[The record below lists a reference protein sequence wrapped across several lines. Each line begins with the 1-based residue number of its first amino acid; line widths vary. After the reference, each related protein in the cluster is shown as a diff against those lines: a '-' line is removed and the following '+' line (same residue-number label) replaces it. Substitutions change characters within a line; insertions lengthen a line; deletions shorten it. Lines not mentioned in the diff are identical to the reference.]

1 MFDKKILVLGNE
13 TVDTDQKVLKLAQIN
28 GTVNHGLINDP
39 AFEPVAPG
47 YYHTTVSDLETGII
61 IKKAEKF
68 DSIIMLNQAKKTYP
82 HFKSFI
88 TTFRL
93 MHNLEQRGH
102 AVEYRDNPHNKDIIY
117 WHTLVRENT
126 SFCFYPFVNL
136 IENHDT
142 TSLCCKN
149 SDPIKYRNDI
159 VNWQTDAD
167 YNKIRNR
174 MVKGE
179 QDTTQCHDC
188 YDRESEGIESCRQF
202 ETVEAAIR
210 LNVTTIEEFRNFAYP
225 LEYELRPSN
234 KCNIM
239 CRMCDDAH
247 SHLIEKEW
255 KRIGIPLSPQ
265 QFRDTPFNSIH
276 IDTAKRIYVAGGEP
290 TIMTEFYNFLEKC
303 LAHGRT
309 DFELLIGSNGMK
321 ISNKLLRLLDHFSD
335 VTFSLSI
342 DGYKQV
348 NDYIRWGSNF
358 DTIIKNSRV
367 LRDHG
372 HKIGLQAV
380 FSMYNTTRM
389 HEVFEFY
396 DDEFPG
402 CTTLCQPAGFK
413 GEIMLPHYYPD
424 PDAVLRSL
432 ERCTKTN
439 VYHGNGRSS
448 KSMVDSLINMYT
460 NNYQCNTQK
469 LKEFFEFNDRL
480 DQARNS
486 NLADYITELALARK
500 YTL

>member
-13 TVDTDQKVLKLAQIN
+13 TVDTDQKVSKLAQIN

-47 YYHTTVSDLETGII
+47 YYHTTVSDLQSGPI
-61 IKKAEKF
+61 IKMAKKF
-68 DSIIMLNQAKKTYP
+68 DNIVMLNQAKKTYP
-82 HFKSFI
+82 HFKSFV

-93 MHNLEQRGH
+93 MQDLEQQGH
-102 AVEYRDNPHNKDIIY
+102 IVEYRDNPHNKDIIY
-117 WHTLVRENT
+117 WYNLVRENK

-136 IENHDT
+136 VDNHDQ
-142 TSLCCKN
+142 TSICCKN
-149 SDPIKYRNDI
+149 ADPIKKRSDI
-159 VNWQTDAD
+159 VNWQTDPD
-167 YNKIRNR
+167 YNKIRDR
-174 MVKGE
+174 MIAGVL
-179 QDTTQCHDC
+179 DTTQCRMC
-188 YDRESEGIESCRQF
+188 YARESEGIESCRQF
-202 ETVEAAIR
+202 ETVETAMR
-210 LNVTTIEEFRNFAYP
+210 LNVKTMEEFRNFTHP
-225 LEYELRPSN
+225 TDYELRPSN

-239 CRMCDDAH
+239 CRMCTDQY

-255 KRIGIPLSPQ
+255 KIIGIPLIGKKLKNVS
-265 QFRDTPFNSIH
+265 FGDIH
-276 IDTAKRIYVAGGEP
+276 IETARRIYVAGGEP
-290 TIMTEFYNFLEKC
+290 TIMTEFYDFLEKC
-303 LAHGRT
+303 IVHGRT

-348 NDYIRWGSNF
+348 NDYIRWGSKF
-358 DTIIKNSRV
+358 DTIITNSRT
-367 LRDHG
+367 LREHG

-380 FSMYNTTRM
+380 FSMYNVTRM

-396 DDEFPG
+396 DDEFPNS
-402 CTTLCQPAGFK
+402 TTLCQPADFRGD
-413 GEIMLPHYYPD
+413 IMLPHYYPE
-424 PDAVLRSL
+424 PDAVLRSM

-448 KSMVDSLINMYT
+448 GTMVDSLISIYT

-480 DQARNS
+480 DQSRNS
-486 NLADYITELALARK
+486 KLADYIPELALARK
-500 YTL
+500 YT